1 MKSFYIDD
9 ITWNDLDMDEV
20 IKRIDSSSSSVGSEY
35 IRKALRNLLYDK
47 EALSKRNSRSE
58 YFKQNGKDAEA
69 LKKIFKSLGRVK
81 KISFYDHIFRLKEL
95 ERKSN
100 AVHYI
105 LILALLCAI
114 ALIFIKPA
122 FGIIAIV
129 VMISVNII
137 LYFRQKARIE
147 GYFIC
152 FKYLVSMV
160 KSAQAVLK
168 KADLNDE
175 CFDDIKED
183 LSGCVKALKDLKRGA
198 WLLTN
203 SVSGSIVDVIMDY
216 IRMIF
221 HVDLIRF
228 NQMQKKAIGH
238 EEEIDSLYNALGELE
253 LALSVCAYKER
264 LLYYCRPSFENA
276 VSIGAEDIYHPLI
289 KEPVPNSIDAKGSV
303 LFTGSNAS
311 GKSTFLK
318 TLAIDQ
324 ILAQSLGFALAS
336 SYKTTFFK
344 VLSSMALSD
353 NILGNESYFVVEIKS
368 LKRIFDELG
377 ADPVLCF
384 IDEVLRGT
392 NTKERIAASS
402 QILKKLTKENALVF
416 AATHDIE
423 LTEMLRENMTNL
435 HFSETVN
442 GNEVIF
448 DYKIRKGPADSRN
461 AIKLLE
467 IYGFDSEIISEAIKM
482 CLP

>member
-9 ITWNDLDMDEV
+9 ITWNDLDMEEV

-35 IRKALRNLLYDK
+35 LRKALRNLLYDK
-47 EALSKRNSRSE
+47 EALNKRDSRSE
-58 YFKQNGKDAEA
+58 YFKQNGKDALA
-69 LKKIFKSLGRVK
+69 LKKIFKGLGRVK

-105 LILALLCAI
+105 LILALLCAV

-122 FGIIAIV
+122 LGIIAIV
-129 VMISVNII
+129 VMVSVNII
-137 LYFRQKARIE
+137 LYFRQKAQIE

-168 KADLNDE
+168 KTTLGDE
-175 CFDDIKED
+175 CFGEIKEE
-183 LSGCVKALKDLKRGA
+183 LSGCVKGLKDLKRGA

-203 SVSGSIVDVIMDY
+203 SVSGSIVDVVMDY

-228 NQMQKKAIGH
+228 NQMQKKATGH
-238 EEEIDSLYNALGELE
+238 EEKIDSLYNALGELE
-253 LALSVCAYKER
+253 LALSVCTYKDK
-264 LLYYCRPSFENA
+264 LSYYCSPSFDAA
-276 VSIGAEDIYHPLI
+276 VSIEAEDIYHPLI
-289 KEPVPNSIDAKGSV
+289 KNPVPNSIDAKTSV

-324 ILAQSLGFALAS
+324 IFAQSLGFALAS

-353 NILGNESYFVVEIKS
+353 NILGKESYFVVEIKS

-377 ADPVLCF
+377 GEPVLCF

-402 QILKKLTKENALVF
+402 QILKKLTKGNALVF

-423 LTEMLRENMTNL
+423 LTEILKEDMENL
-435 HFSETVN
+435 HFSETVE
-442 GNEVIF
+442 GSGVIF
-448 DYKIRKGPADSRN
+448 DYKIKEGPADSRN

-467 IYGFDSEIISEAIKM
+467 IYGYDKEIISEALKM

>member
-9 ITWNDLDMDEV
+9 ITWNDLDMEEV
-20 IKRIDSSSSSVGSEY
+20 LKRIDSSSSSIGSEY
-35 IRKALRNLLYDK
+35 IRKSLRELLYDE
-47 EALSKRNSRSE
+47 EALERRNARSE
-58 YFKQNGKDAEA
+58 YFKQNRQDAEA

-105 LILALLCAI
+105 LILALLCAV
-114 ALIFIKPA
+114 ALILIKPA
-122 FGIIAIV
+122 FGICAIV
-129 VMISVNII
+129 VMVSVNII
-137 LYFRQKARIE
+137 LYFRQKAQIE

-160 KSAQAVLK
+160 KSASLVLK
-168 KADLNDE
+168 KAKLDDESFSPLKADLAR
-175 CFDDIKED
+175 CSKE
-183 LSGCVKALKDLKRGA
+183 LGDLKRGS

-203 SVSGSIVDVIMDY
+203 SVSGSVIDVIMDY

-228 NQMQKKAIGH
+228 NQMQKKAAGH
-238 EEEIDSLYNALGELE
+238 EEEINSLYNALGELE
-253 LALSVCAYKER
+253 LALSVCAYKEK
-264 LLYYCRPSFENA
+264 LPYYCAPSFESNLK
-276 VSIGAEDIYHPLI
+276 IDAEDIYHPLI
-289 KEPVPNSIDAKGSV
+289 KNPAANSICTQRSV

-324 ILAQSLGFALAS
+324 IFAQSLCLCHAS
-336 SYKTTFFK
+336 HYKTSFFK

-353 NILGNESYFVVEIKS
+353 NILANESYFVVEIRS
-368 LKRIFDELG
+368 LKRIFDELS
-377 ADPVLCF
+377 DESVLCF

-402 QILKKLTKENALVF
+402 QILKKLSGGNALVF

-423 LTEMLRENMTNL
+423 LTEILKDDMENL
-435 HFSETVN
+435 HFSETVK
-442 GNEVIF
+442 GSEVIF
-448 DYKIRKGPADSRN
+448 DYRIKEGPADSRN

-467 IYGFDSEIISEAIKM
+467 VYGFDSEIISEALKM